1 MMRTARAKIIKG
13 KVVTKAKF
21 PEGTKLLLVVD
32 EPQPEVELDDEDVEA
47 IRRARASIRAGRK
60 VPMDLVFLR
69 QKPQLRSRRSW
80 RAGTRTGR
88 PRQACSRTCANAAVL
103 LGLLA
108 ALWVRRYS
116 EQVVIE
122 RKPGRTRSGSTR
134 ACRPT
139 NRGR

>member
-60 VPMDLVFLR
+60 VPMDLVFCG
-69 QKPQLRSRRSW
+69 RSRS
-80 RAGTRTGR
+80 
-88 PRQACSRTCANAAVL
+88 
-103 LGLLA
+103 
-108 ALWVRRYS
+108 
-116 EQVVIE
+116 
-122 RKPGRTRSGSTR
+122 
-134 ACRPT
+134 
-139 NRGR
+139 